1 MLRSNSSLLFIVM
14 FLTSCAS
21 YDYEVEFKN
30 YSINNSLDKVQADV
44 HFVDTDHILQKHLL
58 QVPGSGI
65 DCKNELG
72 EVVLVEIGR
81 ESENKETKGMVQ
93 LCGNSD
99 QVNCQPVK
107 FKLKRYTFKCN
118 SSFTDMFHDLH
129 KARKPFLIDFDTRTL
144 QNKL

>member
-1 MLRSNSSLLFIVM
+1 MLRSNSSLIFTVM
-14 FLTSCAS
+14 LLTSCAS

-30 YSINNSLDKVQADV
+30 YSINNSSDEIQADV
-44 HFVDTDHILQKHLL
+44 HFVNTDHILQKRLL
-58 QVPGSGI
+58 QLPGSGI
-65 DCKNELG
+65 DCKNEQG